1 MGQVI
6 QVNGDYNIKAK
17 TGGTI
22 TLDTG
27 SAQGQTLV
35 TGNLVVEGTTL
46 TVSTEELQIK
56 DNIILLNQG
65 ETGAGVTLRYSG
77 IQIDRGSEDDVL
89 FAWDENSDT
98 WNFLTKSSG
107 TGVYNYNANAS
118 IRVSSIKTDA
128 DAADG
133 GDLNLIG
140 FGSGVVNVTGITDY
154 VDLVIAYGDDAIPNK
169 AYVDY
174 AIQSSPARQI
184 KDDDTKILIADVD
197 AIGSGGGLDYLG
209 GTVSETDIEVIVDGI
224 PNTIFYSNRVLLQG
238 LEISDTE
245 IANND
250 TSSNIYLRTTGTG
263 KVQTNYSIQLE
274 QLGSN
279 PADVPGYSQLYAR
292 APSTGDTGLYFRAS
306 RADQPDGYELI
317 SKNRALLYSMLF

>member
-6 QVNGDYNIKAK
+6 QVNGDYNIKSK

-27 SAQGQTLV
+27 ASGETRV
-35 TGNLVVEGTTL
+35 TGNLVVEGETL
-46 TVSTEELQIK
+46 TVSTQELQIK
-56 DNIILLNQG
+56 DNIILLNEG
-65 ETGAGVTLRYSG
+65 EPNAGVTLRYSG
-77 IQIDRGSEDDVL
+77 VQIDRGTADDVL
-89 FAWDENSDT
+89 FAWDENSGT
-98 WNFLTKSSG
+98 WNFITIDNGGLTPTG
-107 TGVYNYNANAS
+107 TYDFNVNAS
-118 IRVSSIKTDA
+118 IRVRQITTDSGA
-128 DAADG
+128 PDG

-140 FGSGVVNVTGITDY
+140 YGGGVVNVAGTTNY
-154 VDLVIAYGDDAIPNK
+154 LSSVIAFGDDAIPNK

-184 KDDDTKILIADVD
+184 KDDDTKILIADID

-209 GTVSETDIEVIVDGI
+209 NPVPETDIEVIVDGI

-279 PADVPGYSQLYAR
+279 PADVPGYSQIYAR
-292 APSTGDTGLYFRAS
+292 APDTGDTGLFFRADRS
-306 RADQPDGYELI
+306 GELI